1 MLCYTADSLAVQQK
15 VFGKANYISPRNSQQ
30 YLYKISPVTTIQVP
44 NKVST
49 STAISAAVYMFKL
62 YNIVHVLGLYS
73 KLMFLLV
80 KWI

>member
-49 STAISAAVYMFKL
+49 STAISAAVYMSKL
-62 YNIVHVLGLYS
+62 YIVHVLGLYS